1 MFLSKL
7 IIKNFRGIKEMTLSF
22 NRSINILI
30 GENGSNKS
38 AVIDAIRLL
47 YNMGEP
53 IRDISVGFADFHES
67 VEHDEEGNITITR
80 ADKIT
85 IVFQFK
91 GLSASQRGALYEY
104 MVINP
109 DDDANEYA
117 QVTLT
122 YENKGGKYPISSYYT
137 GNVEGQKAD
146 YNTFAVFQHYYL
158 SGLRDSPRSVPQVGC
173 RDNLR

>member
-1 MFLSKL
+1 MYLSRL
-7 IIKNFRGIKEMTLSF
+7 LIKNFRGIQEMELNF

-53 IRDISVGFADFHES
+53 IRDISIGFADFFES
-67 VEHDEEGNITITR
+67 VEHNDDGTLKISR

-85 IVFQFK
+85 IVYQFE
-91 GLSASQRGALYEY
+91 GLSAWQKGALYEY

-109 DDDANEYA
+109 DNDGSDFA
-117 QVTLT
+117 QITFT
-122 YENKGGKYPISSYYT
+122 YEEKGGKGIIFFSSLHTYYIIPSLL
-137 GNVEGQKAD
+137 KA
-146 YNTFAVFQHYYL
+146 
-158 SGLRDSPRSVPQVGC
+158 
-173 RDNLR
+173 

>member
-7 IIKNFRGIKEMTLSF
+7 IITNFRGIKEMTLSF

-53 IRDISVGFADFHES
+53 IRDISVGFADFYEN
-67 VEHDEEGNITITR
+67 VEHDEDAKITITR

-91 GLSASQRGALYEY
+91 GLSASQKGALYEY
-104 MVINP
+104 MVI
-109 DDDANEYA
+109 DANNGHSIPPWPE
-117 QVTLT
+117 
-122 YENKGGKYPISSYYT
+122 
-137 GNVEGQKAD
+137 
-146 YNTFAVFQHYYL
+146 
-158 SGLRDSPRSVPQVGC
+158 
-173 RDNLR
+173 

>member
-7 IIKNFRGIKEMTLSF
+7 IIKNFRGIKEMTLTF

-53 IRDISVGFADFHES
+53 IRDISVGFSDFHES
-67 VEHDEEGNITITR
+67 VEKDAEGKVTVTR
-80 ADKIT
+80 DDKIT

-91 GLSASQRGALYEY
+91 GLSALQKGALYEY
-104 MVINP
+104 MVIDP
-109 DDDANEYA
+109 EDD
-117 QVTLT
+117 T
-122 YENKGGKYPISSYYT
+122 
-137 GNVEGQKAD
+137 
-146 YNTFAVFQHYYL
+146 
-158 SGLRDSPRSVPQVGC
+158 
-173 RDNLR
+173 NL